1 MIGAGARCVLPLF
14 LKEKNMNIDPK
25 FTKQIQ
31 DWLNK
36 EQKDNDDVIAGA
48 QLLQRINPKNV
59 AYRRFVTL
67 AYQRPEKILPKIIY
81 ELNIHLK
88 YRLNGLT
95 LQEVNRLDKTVIPES
110 ERIITE
116 GQPEQAGE
124 EVPPTAPRLGRRE
137 DHESLPEDIKK
148 LWENNGKLYKD
159 IKALFEE
166 LKSMEDLPS
175 CQRYDKLQLLADM
188 DKKYFAQ
195 MKQYDDYIITP
206 LSDKVKDKEDDK
218 GAAPQDNTKNI
229 QSARS
234 YISKNQSKLAELLVA
249 RNSDPT
255 IDNLDAYENLL
266 QKMQERIDILQSAG
280 EVSDKMR
287 EALEPLGIVF
297 NAKNDGE
304 DRNDTKAIE

>member
-36 EQKDNDDVIAGA
+36 EQKDTDDTIVGA
-48 QLLQRINPKNV
+48 QLLQRINPRNV

-67 AYQRPEKILPKIIY
+67 AYQRPEKILPKIVY

-95 LQEVNRLDKTVIPES
+95 LQEVNRLDKTVIPEA

-116 GQPEQAGE
+116 GMPEQEGE
-124 EVPPTAPRLGRRE
+124 EAPLTVHRLGRRE
-137 DHESLPEDIKK
+137 DHDRLPDEIKK

-166 LKSMEDLPS
+166 LKSMEELPS
-175 CQRYDKLQLLADM
+175 CQRYDKVELLADM
-188 DKKYFAQ
+188 DRKYLAQ
-195 MKQYDDYIITP
+195 MKRYDDYAFTP
-206 LSDKVKDKEDDK
+206 NSNEDTNPEGDNETV
-218 GAAPQDNTKNI
+218 PQDKAKAVT
-229 QSARS
+229 SARS
-234 YISKNQSKLAELLVA
+234 YISKNKERLAQFRDTDDNAYKALLK
-249 RNSDPT
+249 N
-255 IDNLDAYENLL
+255 
-266 QKMQERIDILQSAG
+266 MQERVDILQSVG

-287 EALEPLGIVF
+287 EALLPLGIVF
-297 NAKNDGE
+297 NSGSDGE
-304 DRNDTKAIE
+304 NRNDTKTTE

>member
-1 MIGAGARCVLPLF
+1 
-14 LKEKNMNIDPK
+14 
-25 FTKQIQ
+25 
-31 DWLNK
+31 
-36 EQKDNDDVIAGA
+36 
-48 QLLQRINPKNV
+48 
-59 AYRRFVTL
+59 
-67 AYQRPEKILPKIIY
+67 
-81 ELNIHLK
+81 
-88 YRLNGLT
+88 
-95 LQEVNRLDKTVIPES
+95 
-110 ERIITE
+110 
-116 GQPEQAGE
+116 
-124 EVPPTAPRLGRRE
+124 
-137 DHESLPEDIKK
+137 
-148 LWENNGKLYKD
+148 
-159 IKALFEE
+159 
-166 LKSMEDLPS
+166 
-175 CQRYDKLQLLADM
+175 
-188 DKKYFAQ
+188 

>member
-1 MIGAGARCVLPLF
+1 
-14 LKEKNMNIDPK
+14 MNIDPK

-36 EQKDNDDVIAGA
+36 EQKDTDDTIVGA
-48 QLLQRINPKNV
+48 QLLQRINPRNV

-67 AYQRPEKILPKIIY
+67 AYQRPKNILPKIVY

-95 LQEVNRLDKTVIPES
+95 LQEVNRLDKTVIPEA

-116 GQPEQAGE
+116 GMPEQEGE
-124 EVPPTAPRLGRRE
+124 EAPLTVHRLGRRE
-137 DHESLPEDIKK
+137 DHDRLPDEIKK